1 MTRDGLIASRSW
13 LLSLDPGQVVDH
25 PPFHTPPLVL
35 ISRREGGGK
44 RAGRAMKW
52 ETTDART
59 NTEQRPF
66 PRTRVTE
73 QRRTTVEE
81 RGRKAG
87 ENRFGWKAN
96 GEAPTR
102 KEIIPR
108 RAAEDFGTKTER
120 REGGGGEKDWPPCV
134 LERCQRTGGH
144 VQERPVTAS
153 PCLLGGEEA
162 KGCEK
167 CPVFIFSLV
176 RPQIPQHRFRFSSP
190 SHPTPSPCPA
200 SLSRSTGPKRDRK
213 SAV

>member
-1 MTRDGLIASRSW
+1 MRDGWVGKERREEVSLLTRDGLIASRSW

-44 RAGRAMKW
+44 RAGRAMNW

-96 GEAPTR
+96 GELKRPRQEKKSSPGERPKTLEQRQREERGEGER
-102 KEIIPR
+102 KIGPR
-108 RAAEDFGTKTER
+108 VSWNGAS
-120 REGGGGEKDWPPCV
+120 
-134 LERCQRTGGH
+134 
-144 VQERPVTAS
+144 VQEGT
-153 PCLLGGEEA
+153 C
-162 KGCEK
+162 
-167 CPVFIFSLV
+167 
-176 RPQIPQHRFRFSSP
+176 
-190 SHPTPSPCPA
+190 
-200 SLSRSTGPKRDRK
+200 RSVP
-213 SAV
+213 